1 MAVASGAGAPA
12 TGQAAPAAAQDAPRK
27 RARRTPAQ
35 ERQHRKERL
44 AAAIRLFAGF
54 GYEEGAGG
62 HVTARDPV
70 QPDHFWVNPFGRSF
84 DAVNVSDLL
93 LVDVDGR
100 VVEGEGR
107 VNPAGYAIHSQIHA
121 ARPDVIA
128 AAHTHSMYG
137 RAWSAL
143 RRLLDPLTQDA
154 CAFFEDHALFDDYTG
169 VVLAEDEG
177 RRIAQALAGCKAV
190 ILANHGLLTVGGS
203 VEEAAWWY
211 IAMDRCC
218 QAQLLAEAAGRPQ
231 PISVAGARAA
241 REQIG
246 SPWAGRFNFRPLY
259 ESIIRSQPDLLR

>member
-1 MAVASGAGAPA
+1 VAVASGGGASAVRP
-12 TGQAAPAAAQDAPRK
+12 AAPRR
-27 RARRTPAQ
+27 RADRTSEQ
-35 ERQHRKERL
+35 ERLHRKERL
-44 AAAIRLFAGF
+44 AATMRLFAGF
-54 GYEEGAGG
+54 GYDEGAGG

-70 QPDHFWVNPFGRSF
+70 QPDHFWVNPFGRPF
-84 DAVNVSDLL
+84 GAIRVSDLL
-93 LVDVDGR
+93 LVDAEGQ
-100 VVEGEGR
+100 VVAGEGR

-128 AAHTHSMYG
+128 AAHTHSMHG

-169 VVLAEDEG
+169 VVLADDEG
-177 RRIAQALAGCKAV
+177 RRIAQALAGYKAV

-203 VEEAAWWY
+203 VEEAAWWF

-218 QAQLLAEAAGRPQ
+218 QAQLLAEAAGRPHH
-231 PISVAGARAA
+231 ISVAGARAA

-259 ESIIRSQPDLLR
+259 ESIVHGQPDLLR